1 MGSGMDHKS
10 TWYCNAANKVKHL
23 IKIINYYYYDNNNK
37 NNIIITIILY
47 NDINRVVV
55 IFYNIVI
62 LLLFLNGQI
71 PRRNQFDQMRVVRLI
86 FKYSARARRRRELI
100 RIQISL
106 SVPGGNRYF
115 ICYNTILYLWRFF
128 SPLWWKQNKKT
139 DIFIDTVYS
148 TYIRIIYR

>member
-1 MGSGMDHKS
+1 MLQMGTGMDHKS

-23 IKIINYYYYDNNNK
+23 IQIINYYYYDNNN
-37 NNIIITIILY
+37 NNIIITIILLY

-55 IFYNIVI
+55 IFYYIVI

-71 PRRNQFDQMRVVRLI
+71 PRRNQFDRMRVVRLI

-106 SVPGGNRYF
+106 SVPGETDTLYVITRYYICGGFFPRRGENR
-115 ICYNTILYLWRFF
+115 I
-128 SPLWWKQNKKT
+128 KKL
-139 DIFIDTVYS
+139 IYS
-148 TYIRIIYR
+148 